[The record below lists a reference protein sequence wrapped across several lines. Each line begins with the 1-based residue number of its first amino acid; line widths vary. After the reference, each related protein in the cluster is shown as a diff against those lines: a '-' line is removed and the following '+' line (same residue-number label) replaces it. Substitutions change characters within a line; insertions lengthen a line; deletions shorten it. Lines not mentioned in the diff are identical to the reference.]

1 MLPVSGSAM
10 TNQQLLQPLT
20 TLLAESSPRV
30 FSEELLALR
39 DALLDRYHDAVD
51 AMLFY
56 GSSLRS
62 GDALDGLVDLY
73 VVVDDYRKAYGNRLP
88 AVFNRLLPPNVYY
101 LEITVNGHRVRAKY
115 AVITLRDLQRGTS
128 MKWFHSYLWGRF
140 SQPCGLL
147 YSRDA
152 ETGRRVQ
159 SALARAVQTFLTRVL
174 PALPER
180 LECAAIW
187 QQGLALSYRSELR
200 AEKPQRAIHLYDAW
214 KDHYRA
220 VTSVAMDTLP
230 FVVKHEQGAPGLR
243 FSVSIPRRTRLLSRP
258 GWWLRRLQGKLLS
271 LLRLMKASF
280 TFQGGMDYIAWK
292 LERHTGVPVEVSP
305 KVRRHPLIYGW
316 GLLWRLYRRGVFR

>member
-1 MLPVSGSAM
+1 LCDSGM
-10 TNQQLLQPLT
+10 TDTHSLEPLT
-20 TLLAESSPRV
+20 TLLAESTGRT
-30 FSEELLALR
+30 FSRELQALR
-39 DALLDRYHDAVD
+39 DALLQRYNGAVD

-56 GSSLRS
+56 GSSLRT

-73 VVVDDYRKAYGNRLP
+73 VVVDDYRKAYGKALP
-88 AVFNRLLPPNVYY
+88 ALFNRLLPPNVYY
-101 LEITVNGHRVRAKY
+101 LEVEVDGRRVRSKY
-115 AVITLRDLQRGTS
+115 AVISMRDLQRGTS

-152 ETGRRVQ
+152 ETGQQVYR
-159 SALARAVQTFLTRVL
+159 ALAQALLTFLTRVL

-187 QQGLALSYRSELR
+187 QQGLALSYRAELR
-200 AEKPQRAIHLYDAW
+200 AEKPERAIHLYEAW
-214 KDHYRA
+214 EDHYRA
-220 VTSVAMDTLP
+220 ATSLAMEALP
-230 FVVKHEQGAPGLR
+230 FEVQREQLESRLFYTPRIARHTRMPGR
-243 FSVSIPRRTRLLSRP
+243 I
-258 GWWLRRLQGKLLS
+258 GWLLRRLQGKLLS
-271 LLRLMKASF
+271 LLRLMKATF